1 MPSVLTEGIL
11 SMPIGWMLW
20 VMWMMALNTAS
31 MIFCWKKIE
40 ARFVLAAWIPN
51 GIFMTLLAEQMGYTR
66 ILGLS
71 HVIFWTPLVIYLF
84 TRRKNFEWSTTYG
97 KWLYILLVTNVASL
111 VIDYIDVI
119 RYIAGDRDTVT
130 FN

>member
-1 MPSVLTEGIL
+1 MPSVLIEGIL

-31 MIFCWKKIE
+31 IVFCWKKIE

-71 HVIFWTPLVIYLF
+71 HAIFWTPLVIYLF
-84 TRRKNFEWSTTYG
+84 TRRKNFEWGTIYG

-119 RYIAGDRDTVT
+119 RYIAGDRDMVT

>member
-1 MPSVLTEGIL
+1 MPVVLIEGIL

-31 MIFCWKKIE
+31 MFFCLKNME

-51 GIFMTLLAEQMGYTR
+51 GIFMTLLAEYAGYTR

-71 HVIFWTPLVIYLF
+71 HMIFWTPLVIYLF
-84 TRRKNFEWSTTYG
+84 TRRKNFEWATIYG

-119 RYIAGDRDTVT
+119 RYILGDRDTVT

>member
-1 MPSVLTEGIL
+1 
-11 SMPIGWMLW
+11 
-20 VMWMMALNTAS
+20 
-31 MIFCWKKIE
+31 
-40 ARFVLAAWIPN
+40 
-51 GIFMTLLAEQMGYTR
+51 MTLLAEQMGYTR

-71 HVIFWTPLVIYLF
+71 HAIFWTPLVIYLF
-84 TRRKNFEWSTTYG
+84 TRRKNFEWDTIYG

-111 VIDYIDVI
+111 VIDYIDII